1 MKEVRQTDNKNYFE
15 ALLKPTPKF
24 LKGIVF
30 YRHLPGPN
38 TEGS

>member
-1 MKEVRQTDNKNYFE
+1 MKEVRQKGNKNYFE
-15 ALLKPTPKF
+15 ALLKPPK
-24 LKGIVF
+24 LKGTVF